1 MVRRY
6 AESVEVVRRDDLPA
20 QFRWRGRW
28 YAVGAVQ
35 AHWLEAGGWWRSA
48 AAAAVFGAEPT
59 VPAATVFGAEPTTRP
74 AAADDLVLGPV
85 PPSPKWGQRAWG
97 EPAPEVGTVV
107 GAAAVD
113 DGERELWRVEAAA
126 GRSGAG
132 VFDLCFDWSAGGW
145 TVARVLD

>member
-6 AESVEVVRRDDLPA
+6 AQPVDVVRRDDLPA

-28 YAVGAVQ
+28 YDVAAVL
-35 AHWLEAGGWWRSA
+35 AHWFEAGGWWRSA
-48 AAAAVFGAEPT
+48 AATAVFGVGPDSPDA
-59 VPAATVFGAEPTTRP
+59 RP
-74 AAADDLVLGPV
+74 AGEDLVV
-85 PPSPKWGQRAWG
+85 HA
-97 EPAPEVGTVV
+97 V

-126 GRSGAG
+126 GGCGAG
-132 VFDLCFDWSAGGW
+132 VFDLSFDWSAGGW

>member
-1 MVRRY
+1 MARRY
-6 AESVEVVRRDDLPA
+6 AQPVEVVRRDDLPA

-28 YAVGAVQ
+28 YDVGAVL
-35 AHWLEAGGWWRSA
+35 AHWFEAGGWWRSA
-48 AAAAVFGAEPT
+48 AAEAVFGADQSSG
-59 VPAATVFGAEPTTRP
+59 VRP
-74 AAADDLVLGPV
+74 AAAAPHELVLGPL

-97 EPAPEVGTVV
+97 EPAPEVGAVV
-107 GAAAVD
+107 AAAAVD

-126 GRSGAG
+126 GRLGAG

>member
-6 AESVEVVRRDDLPA
+6 AQPVDVVRRDDLPA

-28 YAVGAVQ
+28 YDVGTVL
-35 AHWLEAGGWWRSA
+35 AHWFEAGRWWRSA
-48 AAAAVFGAEPT
+48 AAAAVFGVGPDSPD
-59 VPAATVFGAEPTTRP
+59 VRP
-74 AAADDLVLGPV
+74 AGDDLVLDSL

-97 EPAPEVGTVV
+97 EPAPDL
-107 GAAAVD
+107 GAAVAVAAVD

-126 GRSGAG
+126 GGCGAG
-132 VFDLCFDWSAGGW
+132 VFDLSFDWSAGGW

>member
-1 MVRRY
+1 MVRCY
-6 AESVEVVRRDDLPA
+6 AQPVDVLRRDELPA

-28 YAVGAVQ
+28 YDVRAVL
-35 AHWLEAGGWWRSA
+35 AHWFEAGGWWRSP
-48 AAAAVFGAEPT
+48 AAAAVFGGDHPEARLPD
-59 VPAATVFGAEPTTRP
+59 G
-74 AAADDLVLGPV
+74 DLILGSL

-97 EPAPEVGTVV
+97 EPAPDVGAVT

-126 GRSGAG
+126 GGCGAG
-132 VFDLCFDWSAGGW
+132 VFDLSFDWSAGGW